1 MPITEA
7 EGHPALVTAR
17 LALRPVAESDFEDI
31 VSLAG
36 DARVA
41 EWTTRIP
48 HPLTREDVAEW
59 HARANHA
66 GTGPGEHIF
75 AITLKDNGLLVGVCS
90 LTVAGDGAPAE
101 IGYWIGQ
108 PHWGHGYA
116 TEAVRRLTVHG
127 FGTLKL
133 SRIDGPVFEGNARSA
148 RVLEKAGFEALGQ
161 QTLDAPARGGTREA
175 IVYKMERADFA
186 RVLLSQAVGRE

>member
-1 MPITEA
+1 MIKPVILA
-7 EGHPALVTAR
+7 TAR
-17 LALRPVAESDFEDI
+17 LVLRPLVESDFEDI
-31 VSLAG
+31 VSFAG
-36 DARVA
+36 DERVA
-41 EWTTRIP
+41 EWTTVIP

-59 HARANHA
+59 HAGTNHTGA
-66 GTGPGEHIF
+66 GPGEHVF
-75 AITLKDNGLLVGVCS
+75 AITIKDEGLLAGVGS
-90 LTVAGDGAPAE
+90 LTVASDGAPAE

-133 SRIDGPVFEGNARSA
+133 LRIDAPVFEGNARSA
-148 RVLEKAGFEALGQ
+148 RVLEKAGFEARGQ

-175 IVYKMERADFA
+175 IIYKMERADFA
-186 RVLLSQAVGRE
+186 RVILSQAVGRE